1 VSDHLGGALPVPA
14 EAPRDVTS
22 ISRET
27 QIEQHAAAS
36 TPSML
41 EVQDLRIAFGGLRA
55 LEGTSFKVPQA
66 TLCGLI
72 GPNGAGK
79 STVLN
84 IVGGQMPPDSGRVLF
99 RGEEI
104 QGKPSHRIARRGLVR
119 TFQTA
124 NVFSRLTVLE
134 NLLVG
139 APPWRGETFHAALAG
154 RRYWRRREAA
164 LIQRAGDV
172 MDRFG
177 MTSLRDEYAGTL
189 SGGQK
194 RILEIMRALMSDPAM
209 LLLDEP
215 MAGVNPTLA
224 HSIGERLRELKGTGI
239 TMLMI
244 EHDLALVERLCDSV
258 VVMARGRVLAEGSL
272 RDLRNRREVVDAYLA
287 G

>member
-1 VSDHLGGALPVPA
+1 MSGQLTGGPRGSLEEPGPTARTVPLGH
-14 EAPRDVTS
+14 
-22 ISRET
+22 RE
-27 QIEQHAAAS
+27 
-36 TPSML
+36 PSLTEPML
-41 EVQDLRIAFGGLRA
+41 RVDDLRISFGGLHA
-55 LEGTSFKVPQA
+55 LDGATFEVPQGA
-66 TLCGLI
+66 LCGLI

-79 STVLN
+79 STVIN
-84 IVGGQMPPDSGRVLF
+84 IVGGQMLPGSGRVLF
-99 RGEEI
+99 RGAEI
-104 QGKPSHRIARRGLVR
+104 QGQAPHRIARRGLVR

-124 NVFSRLTVLE
+124 NVFSRLTVVE

-139 APPWRGETFHAALAG
+139 APPWRGETFVAALAG
-154 RRYWRRREAA
+154 RRYWRRREDE
-164 LIQRAGDV
+164 LIQRAVDV

-177 MTSLRDEYAGTL
+177 MRAVQNEYAGAL

-194 RILEIMRALMSDPAM
+194 RILEIMRALMSDPVM

-224 HSIGERLRELKGTGI
+224 RSIGDRLRELRSTGL

-258 VVMARGRVLAEGSL
+258 IVMAQGRVLAEGSL
-272 RDLRNRREVVDAYLA
+272 SDLRNRREVVDAYLA

>member
-1 VSDHLGGALPVPA
+1 MEPIL
-14 EAPRDVTS
+14 R
-22 ISRET
+22 
-27 QIEQHAAAS
+27 
-36 TPSML
+36 
-41 EVQDLRIAFGGLRA
+41 VQDLRIAFGGLQA
-55 LEGTSFKVPQA
+55 LDGATFDVPQG

-79 STVLN
+79 STVIN
-84 IVGGQMPPDSGRVLF
+84 IVGGQMSPASGRVMF
-99 RGEEI
+99 RGTEI
-104 QGKPSHRIARRGLVR
+104 QGRAPHRIARQGLVR
-119 TFQTA
+119 TFQAA
-124 NVFSRLTVLE
+124 NVFPRLTVME

-139 APPWRGETFHAALAG
+139 APPWRGETFMAALAG
-154 RRYWRRREAA
+154 RRYWRKREHE
-164 LIQRAGDV
+164 LIQRGCDV

-177 MTSLRDEYAGTL
+177 MRTLQNEYAGTL

-194 RILEIMRALMSDPAM
+194 RILEIMRALMSEPIM

-224 HSIGERLRELKGTGI
+224 HSIGERLRELKSTGL

-258 VVMARGRVLAEGSL
+258 VVMAQGRVLAEGSL
-272 RDLRNRREVVDAYLA
+272 GDLRNRREVVDAYLA